1 MAAAVP
7 ASTSPR
13 EDNVLL
19 LRAYKKIAD
28 LKEDIRRLSDELRQ
42 KESLLTSVVDVASE
56 QSKRIFSLTTALQDT
71 APRSGGLP
79 SSESVEPAAPH
90 RPPSPMSVAA
100 ATAQRS
106 SQVHGVRS
114 EHGHNFDGFSSEHSP
129 QPLFSPTTLIVGDSI
144 TRQIRFFNAA
154 THCFPGATV
163 PVILDKLPSLL
174 DSLPSSIVRV
184 IVHVGSCD
192 TTRQHS
198 ELTKKD
204 FNALFLKSCGK
215 SVFISGLIPTLG
227 RGIGRFSR
235 ILSLHTWLQSAC
247 MSQHLGFI
255 DNFNLFWDRPSFF
268 RNDGLH
274 PSRHGSRMLA
284 ANIQHAIQCTPHD

>member
-1 MAAAVP
+1 LV
-7 ASTSPR
+7 
-13 EDNVLL
+13 
-19 LRAYKKIAD
+19 
-28 LKEDIRRLSDELRQ
+28 
-42 KESLLTSVVDVASE
+42 
-56 QSKRIFSLTTALQDT
+56 
-71 APRSGGLP
+71 SG
-79 SSESVEPAAPH
+79 ARH
-90 RPPSPMSVAA
+90 
-100 ATAQRS
+100 
-106 SQVHGVRS
+106 
-114 EHGHNFDGFSSEHSP
+114 
-129 QPLFSPTTLIVGDSI
+129 
-144 TRQIRFFNAA
+144 IRFFNAA

-204 FNALFLKSCGK
+204 FNALFSFLKSCGK
-215 SVFISGLIPTLG
+215 SVFISGPIPTLG

-247 MSQHLGFI
+247 TSQHLGFI

-274 PSRHGSRMLA
+274 PSRHGSPMLL
-284 ANIQHAIQCTPHD
+284 IYSTPFSTCSSKC

>member
-1 MAAAVP
+1 
-7 ASTSPR
+7 
-13 EDNVLL
+13 
-19 LRAYKKIAD
+19 
-28 LKEDIRRLSDELRQ
+28 
-42 KESLLTSVVDVASE
+42 
-56 QSKRIFSLTTALQDT
+56 
-71 APRSGGLP
+71 
-79 SSESVEPAAPH
+79 
-90 RPPSPMSVAA
+90 PPSPVSVAA
-100 ATAQRS
+100 ATARRS
-106 SQVHGVRS
+106 S
-114 EHGHNFDGFSSEHSP
+114 

-144 TRQIRFFNAA
+144 TRHIRFFNAA

-204 FNALFLKSCGK
+204 FNALFSFLKSCGK
-215 SVFISGLIPTLG
+215 SVFISGPIPTLG

-247 MSQHLGFI
+247 KSQHLGFI
-255 DNFNLFWDRPSFF
+255 YLFWDRPSFF

-274 PSRHGSRMLA
+274 PSRHGNRMLA

>member
-1 MAAAVP
+1 
-7 ASTSPR
+7 
-13 EDNVLL
+13 
-19 LRAYKKIAD
+19 
-28 LKEDIRRLSDELRQ
+28 IRRLSDELRQ

-71 APRSGGLP
+71 APWDP
-79 SSESVEPAAPH
+79 SSCP
-90 RPPSPMSVAA
+90 RPSLSA
-100 ATAQRS
+100 ATARRS
-106 SQVHGVRS
+106 SQMHGVRS
-114 EHGHNFDGFSSEHSP
+114 EHGHNFNDSSSERSP

-144 TRQIRFFNAA
+144 TRHIRFFNAA

-204 FNALFLKSCGK
+204 FNALFSFLKSCGK
-215 SVFISGLIPTLG
+215 SVFISGPIPTLG

-247 MSQHLGFI
+247 KSQHLGFI